1 MNKLTKLIRLHQ
13 KDSFLT
19 NYSFHQNILILQAHY
34 KFLKKTKMKY
44 TTLPNTNIKISTI
57 CLGTMTFGEQNT
69 EKEAHEQ
76 LNYAVSAGINFID
89 TAEMYPIAAKEATL
103 GCTERFIGTWLKNQK
118 REALVIATKIAG
130 PNRGMEYIRQP
141 LDFSKKSLHE
151 AVDLSLKNLQTDYID
166 LYQMHW
172 PERVMNM
179 FGKRGV
185 QELDP
190 KWQDNILEMLQTFD
204 GLIKEGKIKH
214 IGVSNE
220 NPWGVM
226 RYLMESEKHNLP
238 RIVSIQNPFSL
249 LNRLYEVGLSEIG
262 LRENVGLLAYS
273 PLGFGFLSGKHL
285 NGLQPD
291 SRLGKFKQF
300 SRYTNE
306 NCFKATRLYQKIAQ
320 ESGITL
326 SELAIAFV
334 KQQSFV
340 MSTIVGATTL
350 NQLKENINAQKIVL
364 SQEILA
370 AIEKVQEEIPNPA
383 P

>member
-1 MNKLTKLIRLHQ
+1 
-13 KDSFLT
+13 
-19 NYSFHQNILILQAHY
+19 
-34 KFLKKTKMKY
+34 MKY
-44 TTLPNTNIKISTI
+44 TTLPNTQIKISTV
-57 CLGTMTFGEQNT
+57 CLGTMTFGVQNS

-76 LNYAVSAGINFID
+76 LDYAVTEGINFID
-89 TAEMYPIAAKEATL
+89 TAEMYPIASNENTF
-103 GCTERFIGTWLKNQK
+103 GDTERFIGTWLKHQK
-118 REALVIATKIAG
+118 REDLVVATKIAG
-130 PNRGMEYIRQP
+130 PNRGMAYIRQP
-141 LDFSKKSLHE
+141 LDFSKKSIHE
-151 AVDLSLKNLQTDYID
+151 AVHLSLKNLQTDYID

-179 FGKRGV
+179 FGKRG
-185 QELDP
+185 LDTIDP
-190 KWQDNILEMLQTFD
+190 HWQDNIFELLQTFD

-226 RYLMESEKHNLP
+226 RYLMESEKHGLP
-238 RIVSIQNPFSL
+238 RIVSIQNPYSL

-262 LRENVGLLAYS
+262 MRENVGLLAYS

-285 NGLQPD
+285 GGLLPD

-306 NCFKATRLYQKIAQ
+306 NCFKATKAYQKIAQ
-320 ESGITL
+320 EAGL
-326 SELAIAFV
+326 SLAQMAIAFV

-340 MSTIVGATTL
+340 TSTIIGATTL
-350 NQLKENINAQKIVL
+350 EQLKENIQAEKIVL
-364 SQEILA
+364 SAETLA
-370 AIEKVQEEIPNPA
+370 AINQVHQEIPNPA